1 MQYLFMLLIVG
12 LSIYLSLKRKGPDPL
27 DQVNIWPYIKNPRP
41 LSPEQINF
49 YQALRRY
56 IDRQLII
63 CPQVALEKI
72 VYVPDNARLKK
83 SMKEKNRGHWV
94 DFAICSPD
102 LELICIAQLN
112 IANDPSADFLPA
124 LQKIAKNAAVPL
136 LVFESAYEY
145 TPQMFSA
152 INDLYHAGSYH

>member
-1 MQYLFMLLIVG
+1 MRERIDKMVG
-12 LSIYLSLKRKGPDPL
+12 YGLESIWVSTFHSTCVR
-27 DQVNIWPYIKNPRP
+27 I
-41 LSPEQINF
+41 
-49 YQALRRY
+49 LRRY

-83 SMKEKNRGHWV
+83 SMKEKIRGHWV